1 MIHLDY
7 TWDLS
12 PNGILLDEELNI
24 DRLDWKE
31 GDFFKIETVN
41 GRRYLKKVDP
51 LIAFVFAGD
60 KEIKN
65 EV

>member
-12 PNGILLDEELNI
+12 PNGILFDEELNI
-24 DRLDWKE
+24 DRLGWQE
-31 GDFFKIETVN
+31 GDFFKVETIN

-51 LIAFVFAGD
+51 LIAFVFVGNEE
-60 KEIKN
+60 KKN

>member
-12 PNGILLDEELNI
+12 PNGILFDEELNI
-24 DRLDWKE
+24 DRLGWQE
-31 GDFFKIETVN
+31 GDFFKVETIN

-51 LIAFVFAGD
+51 LIAFVFVGN
-60 KEIKN
+60 EESKN

>member
-1 MIHLDY
+1 MIHLDF

-12 PNGILLDEELNI
+12 PDGILFDEELNI
-24 DRLDWKE
+24 DRLGWQE